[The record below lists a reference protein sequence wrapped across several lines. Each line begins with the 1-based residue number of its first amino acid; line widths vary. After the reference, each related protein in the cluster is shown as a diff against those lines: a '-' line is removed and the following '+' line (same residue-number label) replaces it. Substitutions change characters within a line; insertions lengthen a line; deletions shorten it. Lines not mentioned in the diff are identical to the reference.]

1 MQETDVALRTLV
13 DRALAGFRSWRSAA
27 PLAHEAGVGDKITY
41 KLLAR
46 VASIGAITRHRG
58 GGFSVTDTERL
69 TMILA
74 ARRTLKP
81 ARHTTLEAAQAL
93 AGTVAQYAIGGTRA
107 AAHHLGGPNTVAT
120 HGAAI
125 LYVPEGVDLDD
136 LPRGRHRARDGRR
149 CTRPPVL
156 GGRFHQPSTDL
167 RGPVRPARLAGQ
179 RVPQGPVEEV
189 VRHRRLGTCRDRR
202 GVTSRATG
210 PVDGHL
216 DRRWSRFGVSVPT
229 LSRRCALQEPQRN
242 AERCGSS
249 HSASTDV
256 TE

>member
-136 LPRGRHRARDGRR
+136 LPAGDTALVMAAGARDLRCWADGFTSPAQTYADLFAQPGWQASEFRR
-149 CTRPPVL
+149 AL
-156 GGRFHQPSTDL
+156 WKKWFAIDDW
-167 RGPVRPARLAGQ
+167 ARA
-179 RVPQGPVEEV
+179 ETAEV
-189 VRHRRLGTCRDRR
+189 
-202 GVTSRATG
+202 
-210 PVDGHL
+210 
-216 DRRWSRFGVSVPT
+216 
-229 LSRRCALQEPQRN
+229 
-242 AERCGSS
+242 
-249 HSASTDV
+249 
-256 TE
+256 